1 MPTQPPPAQSSP
13 AQPPIPRP
21 LSVLHL
27 VQPVDG
33 GVARVVVDLVRAQ
46 TAAGLRTA
54 VGCPRGGQ
62 LADAARA
69 AGAEVLTWRAGRAP
83 DPTCPPKCSAP
94 VG

>member
-1 MPTQPPPAQSSP
+1 MPTQPSP
-13 AQPPIPRP
+13 AHSSRAQAPIPRP

-54 VGCPRGGQ
+54 VGGARGGPR
-62 LADAARA
+62 ADPGRG
-69 AGAEVLTWRAGRAP
+69 AGGAGRPWRAPGGPAAP
-83 DPTCPPKCSAP
+83 PGGGGGAAP
-94 VG
+94 